1 MAQIEMLY
9 HINDFITGNN
19 CVAENNILK
28 RTIETMYFII
38 INLLLLFITI
48 YYDLHRVKLP
58 SEGR

>member
-1 MAQIEMLY
+1 MPMNDHNGYMAQIEMLY

-38 INLLLLFITI
+38 INLLLLI
-48 YYDLHRVKLP
+48 YYY
-58 SEGR
+58 